1 MEQYAKNLNVG
12 EVAGKFL
19 GFTGQPACPIWH
31 YMAHTEGYF
40 KLFK

>member
-19 GFTGQPACPIWH
+19 GFTGQPAYDIWH
-31 YMAHTEGYF
+31 YMAYTEGNF